1 MSGLKECYAAFER
14 LKANKPKVDTYKNI
28 DPASV
33 TPAIVSK
40 EAGLD
45 AGYLKRSRSN
55 HQPLITLINAYK
67 NNAETTKS
75 VRKRDIEALKEAKT
89 TAETAQEALQNEL
102 EAALGR
108 ELLLVRQLKK
118 LEDEKKELLQQLN
131 SNVVSL

>member
-1 MSGLKECYAAFER
+1 MSGLDECYAAFER
-14 LKANKPKVDTYKNI
+14 LKANKPNVDAYKNI
-28 DPASV
+28 DPASI

-67 NNAETTKS
+67 NDAESTKD
-75 VRKRDIEALKEAKT
+75 VKKRDIKALREAKT
-89 TAETAQEALQNEL
+89 TAETAQQALQQNL

-108 ELLLVRQLKK
+108 ELLLVRQLKE
-118 LEDEKKELLQQLN
+118 LERERNELLQQLN
-131 SNVVSL
+131 SNVVKL